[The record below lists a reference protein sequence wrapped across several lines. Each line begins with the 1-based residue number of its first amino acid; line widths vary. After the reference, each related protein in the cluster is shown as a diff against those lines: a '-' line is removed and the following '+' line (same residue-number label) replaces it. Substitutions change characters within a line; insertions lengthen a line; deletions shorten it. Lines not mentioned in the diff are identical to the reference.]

1 MFPPTVLATLAFV
14 GGVAALAG
22 GAHLFVES
30 AVRVARRFGV
40 SDLVVGL
47 TVVAVGTSLP
57 ELAVGVEAALAGRGG
72 VAVGGV
78 VGSNVYNIAVVLG
91 LVAAVRVVPVTRGL
105 IRRDAVALLAA
116 TAALVVVVRDGTVSR
131 PEGVVLLVG
140 FVAYLVVLL
149 RVSPDRL
156 VTERKTRPARP
167 RDGVFLL
174 VGVTLV
180 LAGGQLLVDG
190 AVTLARTLGAS
201 EWTIGAT
208 VVAAGTSTP
217 EAAVSLVA
225 LRRGRASVTLGNVLG
240 SNVLNVLVVLGLAA
254 TVRPV
259 VAGPA
264 AFGGALWLAGLTVLV
279 VAVLRT
285 GHELT
290 RPEGVALLAT
300 EAVRWIL
307 SFR

>member
-1 MFPPTVLATLAFV
+1 MPSSTTVAVLAFV
-14 GGVAALAG
+14 GGVGALAG

-78 VGSNVYNIAVVLG
+78 VGSNVYNVAVVLG
-91 LVAAVRVVPVTRGL
+91 LVAAVRVIPVKRGL
-105 IRRDAVALLAA
+105 IRRDAVALLVT

-131 PEGVVLLVG
+131 PEGMILLAG
-140 FVAYLVVLL
+140 FVAYLVVIL
-149 RVSPDRL
+149 RLSPDRF
-156 VTERKTRPARP
+156 VAGGRTRPARP

-174 VGVTLV
+174 VGVVLV
-180 LAGGQLLVDG
+180 LAGGQLLIDG
-190 AVTLARTLGAS
+190 AVTLARTIGAS

-240 SNVLNVLVVLGLAA
+240 SNVLNVLVVLGFAA

-259 VAGPA
+259 TAGPA
-264 AFGGALWLAGLTVLV
+264 AFDGALWLAGLTVLV
-279 VAVLRT
+279 VVVLRT

-290 RPEGVALLAT
+290 RPEGLLLLAT
-300 EAVRWIL
+300 EAVRWAL

>member
-1 MFPPTVLATLAFV
+1 VFPPTLLAVLAFV
-14 GGVAALAG
+14 GGVVALAG

-30 AVRVARRFGV
+30 AIRVARRLGI

-57 ELAVGVEAALAGRGG
+57 ELAVVVEAAVLGRGG

-78 VGSNVYNIAVVLG
+78 VGSNVYNVAVVLG

-105 IRRDAVALLAA
+105 IRRDAVALLLT
-116 TAALVVVVRDGTVSR
+116 TAALVVVVRDGTVTR
-131 PEGVVLLVG
+131 PEGAILLCG
-140 FVAYLVVLL
+140 FLVYLLVLL
-149 RVSPDRL
+149 RLSPDRL
-156 VTERKTRPARP
+156 VADGRTDPARP
-167 RDGVFLL
+167 RDWLLLL
-174 VGVTLV
+174 VGVVLV
-180 LAGGQLLVDG
+180 VGGGRLLVDG
-190 AVTLARTLGAS
+190 AVDLARVVGVS

-254 TVRPV
+254 AVRPV
-259 VAGPA
+259 TAGPA
-264 AFGGALWLAGLTVLV
+264 AFAGALWLAGLTVLV
-279 VAVLRT
+279 VAVLRS

-290 RPEGVALLAT
+290 RPEGVLLLAT
-300 EAVRWIL
+300 EAVRWVL

>member
-1 MFPPTVLATLAFV
+1 MVSSTAVAVLAFA
-14 GGVAALAG
+14 GGVVALAG

-30 AVRVARRFGV
+30 AVRVARRLGV

-57 ELAVGVEAALAGRGG
+57 ELAVATEAAVAGRGG

-78 VGSNVYNIAVVLG
+78 VGSNVYNVAVVLG
-91 LVAAVRVVPVTRGL
+91 LVAAVRVVPVTRG
-105 IRRDAVALLAA
+105 IVRRDAAALLLT
-116 TAALVVVVRDGTVSR
+116 TAALVVVVRDGAVSR
-131 PEGVVLLVG
+131 VEGVVLLCG
-140 FVAYLVVLL
+140 FLVYLVVLL
-149 RVSPDRL
+149 RLSPDRL
-156 VTERKTRPARP
+156 VADGETRPARP
-167 RDGVFLL
+167 RDGLFLV
-174 VGVTLV
+174 VGVALV
-180 LAGGQLLVDG
+180 LGGGQLLVDG
-190 AVTLARTLGAS
+190 AVDLARALGAS

-254 TVRPV
+254 AIRPV

-264 AFGGALWLAGLTVLV
+264 ALGGALWLAGLTVLV
-279 VAVLRT
+279 VVVLRS

-290 RPEGVALLAT
+290 RPEGLLLLAT
-300 EAVRWIL
+300 EGVRWLL

>member
-1 MFPPTVLATLAFV
+1 MLPPPVVATVAFV
-14 GGVAALAG
+14 GGVAALAV

-30 AVRVARRFGV
+30 AVRLARRLGV

-57 ELAVGVEAALAGRGG
+57 ELAVATEAALAGRGG

-78 VGSNVYNIAVVLG
+78 VGSNVYNVAVVLG
-91 LVAAVRVVPVTRGL
+91 LVAAVRVVPVERGL
-105 IRRDAVALLAA
+105 IRRDAAALLAT
-116 TAALVVVVRDGTVSR
+116 TAALVVVVRDGAVSR
-131 PEGVVLLVG
+131 VEGAALLCG
-140 FVAYLVVLL
+140 FLVYLVVLL
-149 RVSPDRL
+149 RLSPARFVADAETDR
-156 VTERKTRPARP
+156 ARP
-167 RDGVFLL
+167 RDAVLL
-174 VGVTLV
+174 VVGLALV
-180 LAGGQLLVDG
+180 LGGGQLLIDG
-190 AVTLARTLGAS
+190 AVGLARLLGAS

-254 TVRPV
+254 AIRPV

-264 AFGGALWLAGLTVLV
+264 AFAGALWLAGLTVLV

-290 RPEGVALLAT
+290 RPEGLLLLAT
-300 EAVRWIL
+300 EAVRWVL

>member
-1 MFPPTVLATLAFV
+1 MISPPVVATLVFIA
-14 GGVAALAG
+14 GVAALAG

-30 AVRVARRFGV
+30 AIKVARRLGV

-57 ELAVGVEAALAGRGG
+57 ELAVATEAALAGRGG
-72 VAVGGV
+72 VAVGGI
-78 VGSNVYNIAVVLG
+78 VGSNVYNVAVVLG
-91 LVAAVRVVPVTRGL
+91 LVAAVRVVPVERGL
-105 IRRDAVALLAA
+105 IRRDAVALLAT
-116 TAALVVVVRDGTVSR
+116 TAALVVVVRDGAVGR
-131 PEGVVLLVG
+131 LEGAVLLCG
-140 FVAYLVVLL
+140 FLAYLVVLL
-149 RVSPDRL
+149 RLSPARF
-156 VTERKTRPARP
+156 VAETETEQARP
-167 RDGVFLL
+167 RDVVFLV
-174 VGVTLV
+174 VGLGLV
-180 LAGGQLLVDG
+180 LGGGRLLIDG
-190 AVTLARTLGAS
+190 AVDIARVLGAS

-240 SNVLNVLVVLGLAA
+240 SNILNVLVVLGLAA
-254 TVRPV
+254 AIRPV
-259 VAGPA
+259 DAGPA
-264 AFGGALWLAGLTVLV
+264 AFAGALWLAGLTVLV

-290 RPEGVALLAT
+290 RPEGLLLLAT
-300 EAVRWIL
+300 EAVRWVL